1 MLSKFFIDRPRFAFV
16 ISIVI
21 TIAGLVAIAQ
31 LPVTQYPNITP
42 SQVQISTA
50 YPGAD
55 ASTIQKT
62 VIQPIESRVNG
73 VKGMMYISSTSA
85 DDGSAV
91 ISVSFPAGTDGNI
104 NNVNVQNKVSIA
116 EPSLPADVKNQGVTV
131 KEKSPNML
139 LGICLFSPNGTY
151 DSIFLSNY
159 VNLYIKDELARVSGV
174 GDTAVLGA
182 ASYSMRIWLN
192 PDAMAN
198 LKLSVEDVVNAIR
211 QQNNQVSAGSLGEAP
226 CPPDQIFRYTLK
238 AQGRLETEKDFE
250 NIIVRAM
257 PDGNYIQIKDIAR
270 AELGAENYN
279 QVSSL
284 NGKPASLLGIYQ
296 LPEANGLQ
304 IAEECRKRLEDL
316 KKRFPPD
323 LDYGI
328 QYDTTK
334 FIEASIDEAIA
345 TLFEAVVLVIL
356 VTFLFL
362 QDWRATL
369 VPTIAIPVSLIGTFA
384 FLYAIGYSIN
394 LITLF
399 ALILA
404 IGIVVD
410 DAIVV
415 IESINRMIN
424 EEKLSPKDA
433 AKKTMEQV
441 TSPVIATTLVLLA
454 MFIPICFM
462 PGITGEM
469 YRQFGVTI
477 SIAVLISSINAL
489 TLSPALS
496 SILLKE
502 SEATSGSRKFIVFK
516 WFNFGFDHI
525 TRGYSALVTRLV
537 KKAVIVMIFYG
548 ILILISGKLYTLI
561 PTGFIPMEDQ
571 GVFMV
576 NVQLP
581 EASASP
587 RTEKIVDE
595 VSKILRET
603 PGVSDSISTTG
614 YSIINGTSASNNA
627 FLIGV
632 LHDWSKRQNPD
643 LYLNSILGRVG
654 EKCKAISGAVVSP
667 FSIPAIPGLGATGGF
682 SFVLEDTS
690 GTDDPNRLAEAAGAI
705 IVAANQRPEI
715 GGAFS
720 TFKANVPNI
729 FLNIDREKAMKLGVS
744 FEDINSALK
753 GFTGYTY
760 VNDFNKFG
768 MTYKVEIQAEK
779 DYRSRL
785 QDIGNLYVKN
795 KKGEMVPLD
804 TLVIPEMKFGPQF
817 MDRYNLYPS
826 VTINGDAAA
835 GYTSGQAMKAMEEVA
850 DAKMPSGFKYDW
862 TNLSYQEKLAGNKT
876 IFIFA
881 FALLF
886 IYLFLV
892 AQYES
897 WMIPLAVML
906 SVPIALFGSL
916 IFLLMWGIDNNIYTQ
931 VGFVLL
937 FGLACKTAILIVEF
951 AKEKHEEGMG
961 VIESAIF
968 AAKLRFRSVLMTAVS
983 FILGVMPLVIASG
996 PGAES
1001 RKSLGTVIFG
1011 GMLIS
1016 CIFGTILIPSF
1027 YVLAQKTV
1035 DLISRKNKKETAKQS
1050 PSVKE

>member
-1 MLSKFFIDRPRFAFV
+1 MISKFFIDRPRFAFV

-21 TIAGLVAIAQ
+21 TIAGLVAIWQ
-31 LPVTQYPNITP
+31 LPVTQYPDITP
-42 SQVQISTA
+42 SQIQISTA

-62 VIQPIESRVNG
+62 IIQPIEARVNG

-91 ISVSFPAGTDGNI
+91 ITVTFPAGSDGNM

-116 EPSLPADVKNQGVTV
+116 EPSLPGDVKSQGVTV

-139 LGICLFSPNGTY
+139 LGICLFSPKGTY

-159 VNLYIKDELARVSGV
+159 VNLYIKDELARISGV
-174 GDTAVLGA
+174 GDTAILGSA
-182 ASYSMRIWLN
+182 NYAMRIWLN
-192 PDAMAN
+192 PDTMAN
-198 LKLSVEDVVNAIR
+198 LQISVDDVANAIR
-211 QQNNQVSAGSLGEAP
+211 QQNNQVSAGALGEAP
-226 CPPDQIFRYTLK
+226 CPPDQVFRYTVK
-238 AQGRLETEKDFE
+238 AQGRLETQEDFE

-257 PDGNYIQIKDIAR
+257 PDGNYIQVKDIAR
-270 AELGAENYN
+270 VELGAENYN
-279 QVSSL
+279 QESAL
-284 NGKPASLLGIYQ
+284 NGKPASLLAIYQ

-304 IAEECRKRLEDL
+304 IAQECRDRLEEL

-334 FIEASIDEAIA
+334 FIKASISEAVI
-345 TLFEAVVLVIL
+345 TLFEAVILVIF

-369 VPTIAIPVSLIGTFA
+369 IPCIAIPVSLIGTFA
-384 FLYAIGYSIN
+384 FLYAVGYSIN

-399 ALILA
+399 AIILA

-424 EEKLSPKDA
+424 EDKLSPKEA

-454 MFIPICFM
+454 MFVPICFM

-496 SILLKE
+496 SILLKPKDTTE
-502 SEATSGSRKFIVFK
+502 GKRKFFAFR
-516 WFNFGFDHI
+516 WFNFGFDHM
-525 TRGYSALVTRLV
+525 TKGYSSLVARLV
-537 KKAVIVMIFYG
+537 KKSVIVIIFYAV
-548 ILILISGKLYTLI
+548 LILISGKIYTIL

-576 NVQLP
+576 NIQLP
-581 EASASP
+581 EASAAP
-587 RTEKIVDE
+587 RTEKIVTD
-595 VSKILRET
+595 VVKMMLAT
-603 PGVSDSISTTG
+603 PGVSDAISTTG
-614 YSIINGTSASNNA
+614 FSVINGTSASNTA

-632 LHDWSKRQNPD
+632 LDDWSKREEPSLRLGN
-643 LYLNSILGRVG
+643 ILRNLGAQFKSV
-654 EKCKAISGAVVSP
+654 SGAIVSP
-667 FSIPAIPGLGATGGF
+667 FAVPSIPGLGATGGF
-682 SFVLEDTS
+682 SFVLEDTTGS
-690 GTDDPNRLAEAAGAI
+690 DDPKFLADAAGAI
-705 IVAANQRPEI
+705 IVAANERPEI

-720 TFKANVPNI
+720 TFKSNVPNI

-744 FEDINSALK
+744 IEELNSALK

-768 MTYKVEIQAEK
+768 MTYKVEIQAQK
-779 DYRSRL
+779 DYRSKL
-785 QDIGNLYVKN
+785 EDIGNLYVKN
-795 KKGEMVPLD
+795 NKGQMVPLG
-804 TLVIPEMKFGPQF
+804 TLVIPEMRYAPQF
-817 MDRYNLYPS
+817 MNRYNLYPS
-826 VTINGDAAA
+826 VTINGNAAT
-835 GYTSGQAMKAMEEVA
+835 GYSSGQAIKAMEEVA
-850 DAKMPSGFKYDW
+850 KVNMPSGFKYEW
-862 TNLSYQEKLAGNKT
+862 TDLSYQEKLAGNKT

-916 IFLLMWGIDNNIYTQ
+916 IFLWMWGIDNNIYTQ

-951 AKEKHEEGMG
+951 AKEQREKGMS
-961 VIESAIF
+961 IYESAIF

-983 FILGVMPLVIASG
+983 FILGVVPLVIATG
-996 PGAES
+996 PGAAS
-1001 RKSLGTVIFG
+1001 RKSLGTVVFG

-1016 CIFGTILIPSF
+1016 CIFGTILVPIF
-1027 YVLAQKTV
+1027 YVLIQKITEAV
-1035 DLISRKNKKETAKQS
+1035 SSKKAVIDSKDES
-1050 PSVKE
+1050 LEKE

>member
-21 TIAGLVAIAQ
+21 TIAGLVCIWQ

-42 SQVQISTA
+42 SQIQISTV

-55 ASTIQKT
+55 SSTIQKT
-62 VIQPIESRVNG
+62 VIQPIEAQVNG
-73 VKGMMYISSTSA
+73 VRDMMYISSTSA

-91 ISVSFPAGTDGNI
+91 ITVTFPAGTDGNI
-104 NNVNVQNKVSIA
+104 NNVNVKNKESVA
-116 EPSLPADVKNQGVTV
+116 EPSLPIEVKNQGVTV

-139 LGICLFSPNGTY
+139 LAISLFSPKGTY

-159 VNLYIKDELARVSGV
+159 INLYIKDELARISGV
-174 GDTAVLGA
+174 GDTSILGSA
-182 ASYSMRIWLN
+182 NYAMRIWLN

-198 LKLSVEDVVNAIR
+198 LKLSVNDVADAIK
-211 QQNNQVSAGSLGEAP
+211 QQNEQVSAGSLGDAP
-226 CPPDQIFRYTLK
+226 CPPDQVFRYTLK
-238 AQGRLETEKDFE
+238 AKGRLETEEDFE

-257 PDGNYIQIKDIAR
+257 PDGNSIKIKDIAR
-270 AELGAENYN
+270 VELGAENYN
-279 QVSSL
+279 QQSAS
-284 NGKPASLLGIYQ
+284 NGKPASLLAIYQ

-304 IAEECRKRLEDL
+304 IAQLCKDRLEDL

-323 LDYGI
+323 LNYEI
-328 QYDTTK
+328 NYDTTK
-334 FIEASIDEAIA
+334 FIEASIKEAVV
-345 TLFEAVVLVIL
+345 TLFEAVFLVIF

-369 VPTIAIPVSLIGTFA
+369 IPSIAIPVSLIGTFA

-424 EEKLSPKDA
+424 EDKLSPKEA
-433 AKKTMEQV
+433 SIKTMELV

-462 PGITGEM
+462 PGITGEI

-496 SILLKE
+496 SVLLK
-502 SEATSGSRKFIVFK
+502 AVDPTKAHRKFVLFK
-516 WFNFGFDHI
+516 WFNFGFDHM
-525 TRGYSALVTRLV
+525 TKGYSSLVARLV
-537 KKAVIVMIFYG
+537 KKSVVVMIFYAV
-548 ILILISGKLYTLI
+548 LIVISGKFYTII

-581 EASASP
+581 EASAAP
-587 RTEKIVDE
+587 RTEKIVDD
-595 VSKILRET
+595 VVKMMLET
-603 PGVSDSISTTG
+603 PGVSNALSTTG
-614 YSIINGTSASNNA
+614 FSIINSTSASNNA
-627 FLIGV
+627 FVIGV
-632 LHDWSKRQNPD
+632 LDDWSKRKDPT
-643 LYLNSILGRVG
+643 LSLKYILGKLG
-654 EKCKAISGAVVSP
+654 NKFKSISGAIVSP
-667 FSIPAIPGLGATGGF
+667 FSIPDIPGLGATGGF
-682 SFVLEDTS
+682 SFVLEDTTGS
-690 GTDDPNRLAEAAGAI
+690 DDPNRLADASGAI
-705 IVAANQRPEI
+705 ILAANERPEI
-715 GGAFS
+715 SAAFS

-729 FLNIDREKAMKLGVS
+729 FLNIDREKAMKLGVPID
-744 FEDINSALK
+744 EINNALR

-768 MTYKVEIQAEK
+768 KTYKVEIQAEK
-779 DYRSRL
+779 DYRSKL
-785 QDIGNLYVKN
+785 TDLGNLYLKN
-795 KKGEMVPLD
+795 NNGNMVPLN
-804 TLVIPEMKFGPQF
+804 TLVIPEMKFSPQF
-817 MDRYNLYPS
+817 MNRYNLYPA
-826 VTINGDAAA
+826 VTINGGSAM
-835 GYTSGQAMKAMEEVA
+835 GYSSGQAMKAMEEVA
-850 DAKMPSGFKYDW
+850 NAKMPAGFKYDW
-862 TNLSYQEKLAGNKT
+862 TDLSYQEKLAGNKT

-897 WMIPLAVML
+897 WMIPIAVML

-916 IFLLMWGIDNNIYTQ
+916 IFLWMWGIDNNIYTQ

-951 AKEKHEEGMG
+951 AKEQHEKGMG
-961 VIESAIF
+961 IFESAVF
-968 AAKLRFRSVLMTAVS
+968 AAKLRFRSVLMTAIS
-983 FILGVMPLVIASG
+983 FILGVVPLVIATG
-996 PGAES
+996 PGAAS
-1001 RKSLGTVIFG
+1001 RKSLGTVVFG

-1016 CIFGTILIPSF
+1016 CIFGTILIPIF
-1027 YVLAQKTV
+1027 YVLIQKITEV
-1035 DLISRKNKKETAKQS
+1035 VSSKEKSKNDKIETK
-1050 PSVKE
+1050 